1 LKPEPR
7 NQPKPTHDA
16 HAPASV
22 QELIPF
28 AALSAAYF
36 SHIGTVNT
44 FISLWLKELGYGVAV
59 IGLIASIQSFT
70 RLAAPY
76 AWAWLGDHTGAR
88 AKLLRIASSMALLA
102 SLGFFWPQ
110 AGPLWLMLCLLFMY
124 LNNSALMPMSES
136 ALAQVVTR
144 GGVLDV
150 KRHGRVRLFGSLGFM
165 LTVLGAGAFFENFG
179 MRWFPWLCALTL
191 LGLVMACWQIPELRE
206 EGASA
211 KDSPPVWQKL
221 RQPAVAWFF
230 ASMALHVLSHMS
242 LYVFFSLYCDDLG
255 YSKTLIGM
263 LWAASVLVEI
273 GWFYTQGRWLPRFSL
288 TAWLMISAGTA
299 MLRFLLTAGLG
310 DVLWLLFAAQAMHA
324 VSFAAHHTACT
335 ALISHHFPGSL
346 RGRGQALYTVIGY
359 GVPGVLGSWAG
370 GLISEAHGLRS
381 VFWISSVIAL
391 LAMLCAFKVWRLH
404 HPKPK
409 TNADH

>member
-1 LKPEPR
+1 MKPEPR

-16 HAPASV
+16 RAPASV

-191 LGLVMACWQIPELRE
+191 LGLVIACWQIPELRE

-211 KDSPPVWQKL
+211 KDAPPVWQKL

-230 ASMALHVLSHMS
+230 ASLALHVLSHMS
-242 LYVFFSLYCDDLG
+242 LYVFFSLYCDALG
-255 YSKTLIGM
+255 YSKTMIGM

-288 TAWLMISAGTA
+288 TAWLMVGAA
-299 MLRFLLTAGLG
+299 VALLRFVLTATMG
-310 DVLWLLFAAQAMHA
+310 DVLWLLFVAQVMHA

-335 ALISHHFPGSL
+335 TLISHHFPGNL

-359 GVPGVLGSWAG
+359 GIPGVLGSWVG
-370 GLISEAHGLRS
+370 GLISEAYGLRS
-381 VFWISSVIAL
+381 VFWMSAGIAL
-391 LAMLCAFKVWRLH
+391 LALACAFKVWRLQ
-404 HPKPK
+404 HPRQ
-409 TNADH
+409 TVSSH